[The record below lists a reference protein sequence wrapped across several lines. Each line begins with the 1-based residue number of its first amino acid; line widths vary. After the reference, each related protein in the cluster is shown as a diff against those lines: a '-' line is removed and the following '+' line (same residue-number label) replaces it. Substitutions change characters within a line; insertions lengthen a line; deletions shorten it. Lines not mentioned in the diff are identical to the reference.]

1 MKTALTFLLSALLGL
16 LSILINAQVTNEDL
30 HKLGI
35 DTTQV
40 IPEGLARGAYA
51 PIFEGTDALGNDFS
65 LKRALEDGPVVV
77 AFFRG
82 EWCPHCTKYMQQ
94 LEDSL
99 SHINEKGA
107 QVVAITPEQNS
118 HVIEMVAETRAEF
131 RVLSDNDGS
140 IMRDYEVAFPVTK
153 RYQKRI
159 KRLLRAKIA
168 ERNGQ
173 EEATLPVPAVYL
185 ITPSGKVAWRYF
197 NYDYRQRPPV
207 SEILKAIDA
216 LK

>member
-1 MKTALTFLLSALLGL
+1 MKSLFAFFFTAFVGLFCSSA
-16 LSILINAQVTNEDL
+16 NAQVTNEDL

-51 PIFEGTDALGNDFS
+51 PIFEGTDALGNQFS
-65 LKRALEDGPVVV
+65 LKDALKDGPVIV

-99 SHINEKGA
+99 SYINEKGA

-118 HVIEMVAETRAEF
+118 HVIEMVAETGAEF
-131 RVLSDNDGS
+131 RVISDSDGS

-159 KRLLRAKIA
+159 KLLLRAKIS

-197 NYDYRQRPPV
+197 NYDYRQRP
-207 SEILKAIDA
+207 SIREMLDAIDR